1 MALLVNITVILG
13 LLVIVV
19 WTVRSGMKSRKM
31 SFTDSMT
38 GLFNR
43 KYLTYYLEK
52 NRKKLWEKPTS
63 VFIIDIDY
71 FKKYNDHYGHVQGD
85 SAINEVADILR
96 NSVRKN
102 DTVIRYGG
110 EEMVMFISGIRPDAA
125 LRTADEIQKKLSE
138 KSIEHKYSDISD
150 KLTVSMGIYNTEY
163 AGQDIY
169 SLIDKA
175 DIALYRAKE
184 KGRNRY
190 EVYTEEY

>member
-1 MALLVNITVILG
+1 
-13 LLVIVV
+13 
-19 WTVRSGMKSRKM
+19 
-31 SFTDSMT
+31 
-38 GLFNR
+38 
-43 KYLTYYLEK
+43 
-52 NRKKLWEKPTS
+52 
-63 VFIIDIDY
+63 
-71 FKKYNDHYGHVQGD
+71 
-85 SAINEVADILR
+85 
-96 NSVRKN
+96 
-102 DTVIRYGG
+102 
-110 EEMVMFISGIRPDAA
+110 MVMFISGIRPDAA

-150 KLTVSMGIYNTEY
+150 KLTVSIYNTEY

>member
-1 MALLVNITVILG
+1 MRFK
-13 LLVIVV
+13 
-19 WTVRSGMKSRKM
+19 RS
-31 SFTDSMT
+31 F
-38 GLFNR
+38 
-43 KYLTYYLEK
+43 
-52 NRKKLWEKPTS
+52 
-63 VFIIDIDY
+63 
-71 FKKYNDHYGHVQGD
+71 Q
-85 SAINEVADILR
+85 
-96 NSVRKN
+96 
-102 DTVIRYGG
+102 
-110 EEMVMFISGIRPDAA
+110 
-125 LRTADEIQKKLSE
+125 

>member
-1 MALLVNITVILG
+1 
-13 LLVIVV
+13 
-19 WTVRSGMKSRKM
+19 
-31 SFTDSMT
+31 
-38 GLFNR
+38 
-43 KYLTYYLEK
+43 
-52 NRKKLWEKPTS
+52 
-63 VFIIDIDY
+63 
-71 FKKYNDHYGHVQGD
+71 
-85 SAINEVADILR
+85 
-96 NSVRKN
+96 
-102 DTVIRYGG
+102 
-110 EEMVMFISGIRPDAA
+110 MVMFISGIRPDAA
-125 LRTADEIQKKLSE
+125 LRTAEIQKKLSE

>member
-1 MALLVNITVILG
+1 
-13 LLVIVV
+13 
-19 WTVRSGMKSRKM
+19 
-31 SFTDSMT
+31 
-38 GLFNR
+38 
-43 KYLTYYLEK
+43 
-52 NRKKLWEKPTS
+52 
-63 VFIIDIDY
+63 
-71 FKKYNDHYGHVQGD
+71 
-85 SAINEVADILR
+85 
-96 NSVRKN
+96 
-102 DTVIRYGG
+102 
-110 EEMVMFISGIRPDAA
+110 MVMFISGIRPDAA

-150 KLTVSMGIYNTEY
+150 KLTVRIYNTEY